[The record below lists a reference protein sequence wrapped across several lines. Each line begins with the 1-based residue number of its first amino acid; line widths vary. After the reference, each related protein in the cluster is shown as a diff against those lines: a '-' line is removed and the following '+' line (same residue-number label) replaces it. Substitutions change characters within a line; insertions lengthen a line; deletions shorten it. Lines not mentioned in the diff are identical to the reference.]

1 MGPSVRGR
9 YRLAGAPLADPVP
22 HLLGMKAHQAH
33 QRFIAAQPG
42 RQRMHTLNPQQGLQ
56 PIAPEGLHDR
66 HHLAL
71 NRRALDPVHPVG
83 HPKGLQEVEEVIQQ
97 RPFVQP
103 VHPINDRLAVQPAER
118 EHLGDAPLLDDLAV
132 AVEPPARR
140 RSVRPIKAAS
150 SQLTTIRTL
159 PKLGM
164 RTLSVKH
171 Q

>member
-83 HPKGLQEVEEVIQQ
+83 HPKGLQEVEEVIQHG
-97 RPFVQP
+97 PFVQLI
-103 VHPINDRLAVQPAER
+103 HAV
-118 EHLGDAPLLDDLAV
+118 
-132 AVEPPARR
+132 
-140 RSVRPIKAAS
+140 SVRPIKAAS